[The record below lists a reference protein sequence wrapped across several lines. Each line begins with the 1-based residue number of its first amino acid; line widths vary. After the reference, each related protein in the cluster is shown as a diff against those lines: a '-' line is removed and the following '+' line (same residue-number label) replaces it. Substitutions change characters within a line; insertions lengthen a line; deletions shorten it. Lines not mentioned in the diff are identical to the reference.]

1 MPRTK
6 RQPVE
11 PEFRR
16 TYSFP
21 VVVNGVRVDDY
32 WRVSGVHPHGR
43 GQWVDLRRHATGEG
57 RRMALRKFQRR
68 ARPSPR

>member
-11 PEFRR
+11 PEFGRS
-16 TYSFP
+16 YSIPTTSFG
-21 VVVNGVRVDDY
+21 VKHDDYFRVINVSGGVRRSVY
-32 WRVSGVHPHGR
+32 LTRYGSGER
-43 GQWVDLRRHATGEG
+43 